1 MAGAA
6 NYKTVNLFKIDPM
19 HFFLSKKGKKE
30 ETKKESLQN
39 PKILEV
45 NLIKDEVK
53 IAFDWNKNISIILV
67 VFFVVGVFIAEI
79 YFGLDWWEKE
89 ETAKAESLNGEIAQ
103 INLDIS
109 KIKGTADE
117 ALSYKDKSLEVS
129 RLLDNHIYWSNFFNW
144 LEKNTLSTVKF
155 DGFSG
160 DVKGHYALN
169 ARAISYAE
177 VSWQTKA
184 FLSDPLVKDV
194 KVSSVNLSISKDKT
208 KAADQGVSFGLDF
221 NISPDIFKK

>member
-1 MAGAA
+1 
-6 NYKTVNLFKIDPM
+6 M

-53 IAFDWNKNISIILV
+53 ISFDWNKNISIILV
-67 VFFVVGVFIAEI
+67 VFFVVGVFIAEL
-79 YFGLDWWEKE
+79 YFGLDWWEKQ
-89 ETAKAESLNGEIAQ
+89 ETAKAESLNGEISQ
-103 INLDIS
+103 INVDIG

-129 RLLDNHIYWSNFFNW
+129 KLLDNHVYWSSFFNW

-155 DGFSG
+155 DSFSG
-160 DVKGHYALN
+160 DTKGHYTLS
-169 ARAISYAE
+169 ARALSYAE

-194 KVSSVNLSISKDKT
+194 KVSAVNLSISKDKT
-208 KAADQGVSFGLDF
+208 KAADQGVSFGLEFD
-221 NISPDIFKK
+221 ISPDIFKK